1 MSENTSTPK
10 NLVEPTYLTW
20 NSPEELSGILAN
32 LDLEQEM
39 GYSKAGLH
47 SRTRDL
53 LPGVSGRPGLKR
65 SDYNSFRPHE
75 TVPTKIKDIIA
86 RADEIYRRNG
96 LVRNIIDLM
105 GDFACQGIRLSH
117 PDKRIETFY
126 RVWFNKVH
134 GKNRSERFLNNLY
147 RTANV
152 IIRRQEAKITLKQ
165 RSKFFKSFG
174 AETVFPDQKFLKNV
188 VPAKYTFL
196 NPITVDVVGG
206 ELAAFTNIKQYVLNI
221 PKKITGLLNPGEESA
236 NKRMIKELPNDIRKA
251 LNTGKPYPLPPD
263 KTLVFHYKKDDWD
276 AWAEPMVSAIM
287 EDIIML
293 DKLKLCDMAAL
304 DGAISHVRIFKL
316 GDMEHGIIP
325 APGAV
330 SKLKNII
337 TSHVGGGTIDIVW
350 GPDIQLIES
359 KTDIHEFLGGV
370 KYEPVLNNIYGGL
383 GMPPTLTGSFS
394 ASGTTNNF
402 VSLKTLIQRL
412 QYGRDVLCSFWD
424 AEIAIVQKAM
434 GFSEPATCEYDYP
447 DLGDSDSE
455 KALLIQMADR
465 NLISDELLQERF
477 GHSTKMENVRID
489 KENQAREEGNK
500 TKKGSP
506 FHEMILQPGQAE
518 KQSELRIKEQPAITS
533 KGQPNQGRP
542 QNSKDSKQRK
552 KKTFKPKT
560 KAALELWAI
569 TAQNVISEILNP
581 KIIKSL
587 EKKNMRSLSSK
598 EYKLADNIKFNVL
611 FNLEPFIDLTKKNI
625 LEAFYDKSNNSNV
638 YTAYNIDKGIISKQ
652 LNRVLTVE
660 ELKNIQAK
668 IYINQFEDEHAN

>member
-1 MSENTSTPK
+1 
-10 NLVEPTYLTW
+10 
-20 NSPEELSGILAN
+20 
-32 LDLEQEM
+32 
-39 GYSKAGLH
+39 
-47 SRTRDL
+47 
-53 LPGVSGRPGLKR
+53 
-65 SDYNSFRPHE
+65 
-75 TVPTKIKDIIA
+75 
-86 RADEIYRRNG
+86 
-96 LVRNIIDLM
+96 
-105 GDFACQGIRLSH
+105 
-117 PDKRIETFY
+117 
-126 RVWFNKVH
+126 
-134 GKNRSERFLNNLY
+134 
-147 RTANV
+147 
-152 IIRRQEAKITLKQ
+152 
-165 RSKFFKSFG
+165 
-174 AETVFPDQKFLKNV
+174 
-188 VPAKYTFL
+188 
-196 NPITVDVVGG
+196 
-206 ELAAFTNIKQYVLNI
+206 
-221 PKKITGLLNPGEESA
+221 
-236 NKRMIKELPNDIRKA
+236 
-251 LNTGKPYPLPPD
+251 
-263 KTLVFHYKKDDWD
+263 
-276 AWAEPMVSAIM
+276 
-287 EDIIML
+287 
-293 DKLKLCDMAAL
+293 
-304 DGAISHVRIFKL
+304 
-316 GDMEHGIIP
+316 
-325 APGAV
+325 
-330 SKLKNII
+330 
-337 TSHVGGGTIDIVW
+337 
-350 GPDIQLIES
+350 
-359 KTDIHEFLGGV
+359 
-370 KYEPVLNNIYGGL
+370 
-383 GMPPTLTGSFS
+383 MPPTLTGSFS